1 MYTIKDIAEIV
12 EENEHTIRYY
22 AKLGLFP
29 NIGRDKYNSRVF
41 TDNDLDDVRLVIALA
56 DSGMPLEKVKEFMGY
71 EKEGDEDFAK
81 RAQILKEH
89 QTNARNFMIKLQ
101 KEIQM
106 LEWKAYQ
113 YAQKARGR

>member
-1 MYTIKDIAEIV
+1 MYTIKDIAEIT

-29 NIGRDKYNSRVF
+29 NISRDKYNSRVF
-41 TDNDLDDVRLVIALA
+41 TDDDLDDVRLVIALA
-56 DSGMPLEKVKEFMGY
+56 DTGMPLDKVKEFMDY
-71 EKEGDEDFAK
+71 EREGDEDFSK
-81 RAQILKEH
+81 RSQLLKDH
-89 QTNARNFMIKLQ
+89 VGYARNFMIKLQ

-113 YAQKARGR
+113 YTEKSRSK